1 MPESQ
6 VYSFGCIM
14 WDMYVTH
21 EALVSPGSEPHPQL
35 GRFPGSTPIG
45 YVLLATS
52 CLSPDPADRPTMEHV
67 VQVIIPHLACY
78 CTFLPDACC
87 YGGSCKIH

>member
-1 MPESQ
+1 MPESH

-21 EALVSPGSEPHPQL
+21 DAQLAPGSAPHAQL

-52 CLSPDPADRPTMEHV
+52 CLSQDPADRPTMEHV
-67 VQVIIPHLACY
+67 VQVRRAFRFACM
-78 CTFLPDACC
+78 ACLELT
-87 YGGSCKIH
+87 GLSL